1 MRLHMD
7 YEKFRK
13 ELDQMRKDELADKKF
28 ECDVLQFN
36 APIRSDRVNSPS
48 HYTNGKVE
56 AIEVIED
63 AIQGASSINAGM
75 LQAQVLKYLLR
86 LWYKDDPAEDAKK
99 AQWYLNRLVTKLEEE
114 KDRWWLATFKEQEVI
129 PDFKRFM
136 VHEVLF

>member
-1 MRLHMD
+1 MD

-13 ELDQMRKDELADKKF
+13 ELDQMRKDELANKKF
-28 ECDVLQFN
+28 ESDVLQFN
-36 APIRSDRVNSPS
+36 RKPIAEYDESNLGPICSDRVNSPS

-86 LWYKDDPAEDAKK
+86 LWYKDDPTEDAKK
-99 AQWYLNRLVTKLEEE
+99 AQWYLNRLVAKLEEE
-114 KDRWWLATFKEQEVI
+114 EDRW
-129 PDFKRFM
+129 
-136 VHEVLF
+136 

>member
-1 MRLHMD
+1 
-7 YEKFRK
+7 
-13 ELDQMRKDELADKKF
+13 MRKDELADKKF

-36 APIRSDRVNSPS
+36 APISSDRVNSPS

-56 AIEVIED
+56 VIEVIED

-86 LWYKDDPAEDAKK
+86 LWYKDDPTEDAKK

-114 KDRWWLATFKEQEVI
+114 KDRW
-129 PDFKRFM
+129 
-136 VHEVLF
+136 

>member
-13 ELDQMRKDELADKKF
+13 ELDQMRKDELANKKF
-28 ECDVLQFN
+28 ESDVLQFN
-36 APIRSDRVNSPS
+36 RKSIVEFDESDLGPIRSDRVNSPS

-114 KDRWWLATFKEQEVI
+114 KDRW
-129 PDFKRFM
+129 
-136 VHEVLF
+136 

>member
-13 ELDQMRKDELADKKF
+13 ELDQMRKDELANKKF
-28 ECDVLQFN
+28 ESDVLQFN
-36 APIRSDRVNSPS
+36 RKSIAEFDESDLGPIRSDRVNSPS

-86 LWYKDDPAEDAKK
+86 LWYKDDPTEDAKK

-114 KDRWWLATFKEQEVI
+114 KDRW
-129 PDFKRFM
+129 
-136 VHEVLF
+136 

>member
-36 APIRSDRVNSPS
+36 APIQSDRVNSPS

-99 AQWYLNRLVTKLEEE
+99 AQWYLNRLVAKLEEE
-114 KDRWWLATFKEQEVI
+114 KDRW
-129 PDFKRFM
+129 
-136 VHEVLF
+136 